1 MPVNWRKA
9 WSNMDFKHVPVLYEE
24 CISNLNIK
32 PDGIYVDGTLG
43 GGGHS
48 FGIGS
53 QLSEEGMLIGI
64 DRDTDALNAAG
75 KRLEPL
81 KCKKNL
87 VQSTYADVRDVLD
100 SIGVEGIDGALLDIG
115 VSSFQLDNADRG
127 FSYMQDAPLDMR
139 MNRDDDFSAY
149 DVVNGY
155 DKNQLTEII
164 RKYGEEKWASRISD
178 FIVKERTKGNIE
190 TTGQLVEIIKA
201 AIPAK
206 ARREGPHPA
215 KRTFQAIRIEV
226 NSELDQLERAID
238 EFCDLLNP
246 GGRLC
251 IITFHSLEDRIVK
264 EAFNRRLDP
273 CTCPKEFPVCV
284 CGKVSD
290 VVKVTGKPIVSA
302 EEELENNPRAR
313 SAKLRVIEKKR

>member
-1 MPVNWRKA
+1 
-9 WSNMDFKHVPVLYEE
+9 MDFKHVPVLYEE
-24 CISNLNIK
+24 CISNLKIK

-53 QLSEEGMLIGI
+53 ALNEEGLLIGI
-64 DRDTDALNAAG
+64 DRDMDAIEAAG

-81 KCKKNL
+81 RCRKQL
-87 VQSTYADVRDVLD
+87 VQSTYADIRAVLD
-100 SIGVEGIDGALLDIG
+100 DLGISGIDGALLDIG

-139 MNRDDDFSAY
+139 MNREDDFSAY

-155 DKNQLTEII
+155 DKKQLTEII

-178 FIVKERTKGNIE
+178 FIVKERKKGDIE

-226 NSELDQLERAID
+226 NSELEQLERAID
-238 EFCDLLNP
+238 EFCDMLNP

-290 VVKVTGKPIVSA
+290 VVKVTGKPVISG